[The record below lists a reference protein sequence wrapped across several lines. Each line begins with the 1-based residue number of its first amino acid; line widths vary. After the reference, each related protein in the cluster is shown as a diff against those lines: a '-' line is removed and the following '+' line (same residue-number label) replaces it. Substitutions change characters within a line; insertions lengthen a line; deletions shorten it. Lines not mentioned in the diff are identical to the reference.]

1 MGKEL
6 KIGLALGSGSAR
18 GLAHIGVLKVLEE
31 EGIKVDF
38 IAGTSIGAIIGSA
51 YALYGE
57 VAPLLDAAYKVIKRP
72 IDLMIDPAFPVKGIV
87 SGKKIEAL
95 LAEFG
100 FKDKEFRDLRIPMV
114 ITATDII
121 RWTCVALTQGSLI
134 KAMRASISIPGIFS
148 PVKYGDTYLVDGG
161 VTDPVPVD
169 ILRDA
174 GVDFII
180 AVALFPPSELS
191 TIWNLKDDD
200 VPVKKDESDFR
211 RDQAFYELLLNIGKE
226 KFLSSINWLKNGIEG
241 PNILET
247 LFTSINIMQK
257 ELSFRS
263 LEKADISIVPPDLK
277 GFGLLDFNKAEELI
291 QRGEKAARNVIPL
304 LKKKLE
310 EKERVVLPIS

>member
-1 MGKEL
+1 M
-6 KIGLALGSGSAR
+6 
-18 GLAHIGVLKVLEE
+18 LKVLEE